1 MEYVFVYGT
10 LLKHFNNEVL
20 QPIQTYLQE
29 VSIGLVKAEL
39 YDLGQYPGLVEI
51 TGAAHT
57 VKGEVYSVAEPD
69 KVFAVLD
76 EYEGEEYERKRKL
89 IRLNNSK
96 TIRCWVY
103 VYRQKLSPEHIRI
116 MNGDYLAFIRNKG

>member
-89 IRLNNSK
+89 IRLNDSK

-103 VYRQKLSPEHIRI
+103 VYRQKLSPEHTRI